1 MPWKN
6 YNKFQP
12 KKPVRSFR
20 DLEVYQKTME
30 ASVIIVK
37 DLRPGLVKQ
46 KYPFLENMV
55 NCSMTVPL
63 HVAEAHSLRFA
74 SLDNGVKLL
83 EQAMAGCNKMVV
95 YLEQLRG
102 MYGSKIDGELMEDLI
117 GRYIGVR
124 GKMFRLEKS
133 WKNFS
138 RDREPP
144 PRPLRY

>member
-1 MPWKN
+1 MYYK
-6 YNKFQP
+6 NKFTP

-20 DLEVYQKTME
+20 DLEVYQKTLE

-37 DLRPGLVKQ
+37 NLRPTLVKQ

-55 NCSMTVPL
+55 NCSMTIPL
-63 HVAEAHSLRFA
+63 HISEAHSLRFA
-74 SLDNGVKLL
+74 SLDNGVRLL

-95 YLEQLRG
+95 YLEQLKG
-102 MYGSKIDGELMEDLI
+102 MYGSKIDSDLVEDVI
-117 GRYIGVR
+117 GRYVGIR

-133 WKNFS
+133 WKKFS
-138 RDREPP
+138 QEKDPP

>member
-1 MPWKN
+1 MSY
-6 YNKFQP
+6 YNKNKFTP
-12 KKPVRSFR
+12 KKPVRTFR
-20 DLEVYQKTME
+20 DLEVYQKTLE

-37 DLRPGLVKQ
+37 DLRPVLAKQ
-46 KYPFLENMV
+46 KYPFLDNMT
-55 NCSMTVPL
+55 NCAMTIPL
-63 HVAEAHSLRFA
+63 FVAESHSLRFA

-102 MYGSKIDGELMEDLI
+102 MYGSKIDADLVEDLI
-117 GRYIGVR
+117 GRYVGIR

-138 RDREPP
+138 RDKEPP
-144 PRPLRY
+144 QRPLRY